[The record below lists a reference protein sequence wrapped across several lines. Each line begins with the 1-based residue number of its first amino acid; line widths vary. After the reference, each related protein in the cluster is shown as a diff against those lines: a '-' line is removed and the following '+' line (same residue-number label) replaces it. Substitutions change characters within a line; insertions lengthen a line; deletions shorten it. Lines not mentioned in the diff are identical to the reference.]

1 MFSTTISFPSIPEV
15 VSQLNHPQAAS
26 VLKNL
31 KAKNVKENSQE
42 YPKLQMVLTNHAMD
56 MIDNQLK
63 TKSVRVNP
71 AKLGIHE
78 IVCHKP
84 LGGTRV
90 LRIYPVAEATWTKN
104 FTGDKWR
111 VDTKTIGGAMT
122 DVNVPLNKDEELIID
137 MHNEIIKTDD
147 GRYLC
152 NVTVTNVSI
161 SNPNSVTYGPNQRA
175 VSLAHLVAIFG
186 NPKFMEGKF
195 QKGGNT
201 FNLPQF
207 DLKEYS
213 AVHCAIDIMT
223 YSVMPIDEIITLD
236 GLKDSKDTCSL
247 IVRNVVDHII
257 TKSMYLLENNVKIYS
272 TGKGG
277 VERNGIAIIVQKE
290 GKDMEDWAK
299 NVGTWYE
306 LLKYLGENICKVE

>member
-42 YPKLQMVLTNHAMD
+42 YPKLQRVLTNHAMD

-71 AKLGIHE
+71 AKLGISE

-122 DVNVPLNKDEELIID
+122 DVNVPLNKDEELVID

-147 GRYLC
+147 GRYLT

-161 SNPNSVTYGPNQRA
+161 SNPNSVTYGPNKRA
-175 VSLAHLVAIFG
+175 VSLAHLVAVFG
-186 NPKFMEGKF
+186 NSKFMDGKF
-195 QKGGNT
+195 NKNGET
-201 FNLPQF
+201 FNFPKI
-207 DLKEYS
+207 DLKDYS
-213 AVHCAIDIMT
+213 AVHCAIDIMMN
-223 YSVMPIDEIITLD
+223 SVMPIDEIMTLD
-236 GLKDSKDTCSL
+236 SLEDSNGTCSL
-247 IVRNVVDHII
+247 IVRNVVDEII
-257 TKSMYLLENNVKIYS
+257 TKSMYLLEDKVKIYS
-272 TGKGG
+272 TGKSG
-277 VERNGIAIIVQKE
+277 VERNGIAIIVQRE

>member
-1 MFSTTISFPSIPEV
+1 MFATTISFPSIPEV
-15 VSQLNHPQAAS
+15 VCQLNHPQAAS

-31 KAKNVKENSQE
+31 KAKNVKEDSQE

-63 TKSVRVNP
+63 TKSIRVNP
-71 AKLGIHE
+71 TKLGIHE

-122 DVNVPLNKDEELIID
+122 DVNVKLNKDEELIID
-137 MHNEIIKTDD
+137 LHNEIIKTDD
-147 GRYLC
+147 GRYLT

-161 SNPNSVTYGPNQRA
+161 SNPNSVTYGPNKRP
-175 VSLAHLVAIFG
+175 VSLAHLVAVFG
-186 NPKFMEGKF
+186 NSKFMEGKF
-195 QKGGNT
+195 QKNGLT
-201 FNLPQF
+201 IEFPKF
-207 DLKEYS
+207 DLAEYS

-223 YSVMPIDEIITLD
+223 NSVMPIDEI
-236 GLKDSKDTCSL
+236 LKPESLEDNKGACSL
-247 IVRNVVDHII
+247 LVRNVVDNII
-257 TKSMYLLENNVKIYS
+257 KNSMNLLDDKIKIYS
-272 TGKGG
+272 TGKSG
-277 VERNGIAIIVQKE
+277 VERNGFAIIVQQE
-290 GKDMEDWAK
+290 GKNIEDWAK

>member
-1 MFSTTISFPSIPEV
+1 MFATTISFPSIPEV
-15 VSQLNHPQAAS
+15 VSALNHPQAAS

-31 KAKNVKENSQE
+31 KAKNVKEHSQE

-56 MIDNQLK
+56 MIDNKLK
-63 TKSVRVNP
+63 TKSIRVNP
-71 AKLGIHE
+71 TKLGIHE

-122 DVNVPLNKDEELIID
+122 DVNVKLNKDDELIID
-137 MHNEIIKTDD
+137 LYNEMIKTDD
-147 GRYLC
+147 GRLLT
-152 NVTVTNVSI
+152 NITVTNVSI
-161 SNPNSVTYGPNQRA
+161 SNINQVTFGPNQRA

-201 FNLPQF
+201 FNLPQV

-213 AVHCAIDIMT
+213 AVHCAIDIMMN
-223 YSVMPIDEIITLD
+223 SVMPIDEIITLD
-236 GLKDSKDTCSL
+236 SLKDSKGTCSL

-277 VERNGIAIIVQKE
+277 VERNGIAIIVQEE
-290 GKDMEDWAK
+290 GGGMEDWAK

>member
-42 YPKLQMVLTNHAMD
+42 YPKLQRVLTNHAMD

-71 AKLGIHE
+71 AKLGIRE

-122 DVNVPLNKDEELIID
+122 DVNVPLNKDEELVID

-147 GRYLC
+147 GRYLT

-161 SNPNSVTYGPNQRA
+161 SNPNSVTYGPNKRA
-175 VSLAHLVAIFG
+175 VSLAHLVAVFG
-186 NPKFMEGKF
+186 NSNFMDGKF
-195 QKGGNT
+195 NKNGET
-201 FNLPQF
+201 FNFPKI
-207 DLKEYS
+207 DLKDYS
-213 AVHCAIDIMT
+213 AVHCAIDIMRD
-223 YSVMPIDEIITLD
+223 SIMPIDETLKYND
-236 GLKDSKDTCSL
+236 LYDIDEPCRL
-247 IVRNVVDHII
+247 NVRNIASDLINCS
-257 TKSMYLLENNVKIYS
+257 KYLLEDKVKIYS
-272 TGKGG
+272 FGELGF
-277 VERNGIAIIVQKE
+277 ELNGIAIIVQRE